1 VVITKLPFQVPTDP
15 IVQSR
20 CELAD
25 KRMAQGGSDYYI
37 PETILA
43 FKQGFGRLVRS
54 ARDSGV
60 VFVLDNRI
68 ITRRYGQRFFA
79 SIPDCRNVVA
89 PFHECLREAQRWL
102 ARNG

>member
-1 VVITKLPFQVPTDP
+1 

-25 KRMAQGGSDYYI
+25 RRMAQGGSDYYI

-54 ARDSGV
+54 ATDSGV

-68 ITRRYGQRFFA
+68 ITRRYGQRFLA
-79 SIPDCRNVVA
+79 SIPECRTIVE
-89 PFHECLREAQRWL
+89 PFHECLREAERWL
-102 ARNG
+102 GRKG